1 MEYILVFF
9 KKNTNLQRLEL
20 IHSIIKSNPA
30 IRFNEIMRISKL
42 KNGTLTHYVNK
53 LENSGKV
60 NVERTPRVTRFY
72 DVSIPT
78 KEAIICRYF
87 TRPSVRDILVLLLKK
102 HKLSSAEIRQNLKKS
117 PATVSVLLNDLF
129 KANVI
134 EKDYDIPSNMY
145 SLREPEFV
153 LNVLRSHFPS
163 ITSKLTDNTTEMLDF

>member
-1 MEYILVFF
+1 M
-9 KKNTNLQRLEL
+9 
-20 IHSIIKSNPA
+20 
-30 IRFNEIMRISKL
+30 
-42 KNGTLTHYVNK
+42 
-53 LENSGKV
+53 
-60 NVERTPRVTRFY
+60 
-72 DVSIPT
+72 
-78 KEAIICRYF
+78 
-87 TRPSVRDILVLLLKK
+87 RDILVLLLKK
-102 HKLSSAEIRQNLKKS
+102 RKLSSAEIRQNLNKS

>member
-1 MEYILVFF
+1 M
-9 KKNTNLQRLEL
+9 QRLEL

-72 DVSIPT
+72 DISIPT
-78 KEAIICRYF
+78 KEAIVCKHL
-87 TRPSVRDILVLLLKK
+87 TRPSAREILILLLRK
-102 HKLSSAEIRQNLKKS
+102 HKLSSAEIRENLKKS
-117 PATVSVLLNDLF
+117 PATVSVLLSDLF
-129 KANVI
+129 KANII

-145 SLREPEFV
+145 SLKDPEFV
-153 LNVLRSHFPS
+153 SNVLRVHYPS
-163 ITSKLTDNTTEMLDF
+163 FTSKLTNNTAEMLDF